1 MVGHPCV
8 PSAGITP
15 PSSLIRAHTPVLN
28 PPTASGFNLVR
39 WVFAGY
45 RQSLLRVG
53 PSRRYLCESFPGC
66 LAPYPGC
73 SCGALA
79 RSFPQDIGLPD
90 VMTRSALGNTHTMA
104 TSVWTLFRGC
114 SHSLMFKPAD
124 LLATQVA
131 PTAVPLGTGQPWL
144 FLPRLFRFV
153 TSPNSGYA
161 NRPSRATD
169 GRGTST
175 LQDSQPCQLLP
186 RRYLC
191 NLSLDAWP
199 PTPVSSVVRLLVSSH
214 RTSAFPPLGQGRLHT
229 NTIRTAT
236 SVRYAFSRLQAFS
249 NVHASRFARHP
260 GRSYRCAITDTQGSR
275 DFYVRAEHGS
285 LPSRASDILAA

>member
-1 MVGHPCV
+1 MVTRPCITFPQAPLRSRTVGFPKSGSDLGLIPRKSTQRERSLSADSHTSLPTLVYPRICPLTVLRPHMSETEGTTECPEPLCPIKELPIMVGHPCV
-8 PSAGITP
+8 PSEGITP
-15 PSSLIRAHTPVLN
+15 LSSLIRAHAPVLN
-28 PPTASGFNLVR
+28 PSTASGFNLVR
-39 WVFAGY
+39 WVFAGC
-45 RQSLLRVG
+45 RQSLLGQG
-53 PSRRYLCESFPGC
+53 PSRP
-66 LAPYPGC
+66 
-73 SCGALA
+73 
-79 RSFPQDIGLPD
+79 
-90 VMTRSALGNTHTMA
+90 
-104 TSVWTLFRGC
+104 
-114 SHSLMFKPAD
+114 
-124 LLATQVA
+124 
-131 PTAVPLGTGQPWL
+131 
-144 FLPRLFRFV
+144 
-153 TSPNSGYA
+153 
-161 NRPSRATD
+161 
-169 GRGTST
+169 
-175 LQDSQPCQLLP
+175 
-186 RRYLC
+186 YLC